1 MTPTTL
7 SRIETLL
14 LANGFYEN
22 SPNKYSCN
30 VPLSELVGFLNTFN
44 FELSNLGERERERLE
59 LKIIPNS
66 VVDLR
71 IEVSVTPKKE
81 ELLDLFLLAVV
92 AVCAGAMAFLVAI
105 SF

>member
-1 MTPTTL
+1 MIPTTL

-71 IEVSVTPKKE
+71 IEVSVTPKE

-92 AVCAGAMAFLVAI
+92 AVCAGAMAFLVAV

>member
-22 SPNKYSCN
+22 TPNKYSCN

-44 FELSNLGERERERLE
+44 FELSNLGESERERVA

-66 VVDLR
+66 VADLR
-71 IEVSVTPKKE
+71 IEVSVNPKKE
-81 ELLDLFLLAVV
+81 ELDLFLVAVV
-92 AVCAGAMAFLVAI
+92 AVCVGAMAFLVAV

>member
-22 SPNKYSCN
+22 EKNKYSCN

-44 FELSNLGERERERLE
+44 FELSNLGERERERVA

-71 IEVSVTPKKE
+71 VEVSVTPKE
-81 ELLDLFLLAVV
+81 ESDYFLFAVV
-92 AVCAGAMAFLVAI
+92 AVCVGAMAFLVAV